1 MKETIAM
8 HRVEKKISDIFVFW
22 FFIAQ
27 FLKMGN
33 PSITQIVIARH
44 SIFIG
49 FVSSALKW
57 PLMIQVWSRTKP
69 SLKSDKNYFLII
81 VHAWPFSEITG
92 ALSH

>member
-8 HRVEKKISDIFVFW
+8 HRVEKKISDIFVFC

-33 PSITQIVIARH
+33 PSITQIVIAGH

-49 FVSSALKW
+49 VVSPALK
-57 PLMIQVWSRTKP
+57 
-69 SLKSDKNYFLII
+69 
-81 VHAWPFSEITG
+81 
-92 ALSH
+92 